1 MSKNLSVR
9 IKNNIL
15 EELDSL
21 ADLLG
26 VDRASIVRD
35 VINKGLET
43 KKIDIALELYQK
55 GNTLE
60 QAANKAKI
68 TLWDLIDDVKKRGIT
83 SKSDIEQTKAL
94 IIKTIAGDDE
104 NLAKKISEI
113 NLNL

>member
-9 IKNNIL
+9 IKSNTL
-15 EELDSL
+15 KELDTL

-55 GNTLE
+55 GYTLE
-60 QAANKAKI
+60 QAANTGNI
-68 TLWDLIDDVKKRGIT
+68 SLWDLIDEVKKRGIT

-104 NLAKKISEI
+104 KLAKKIREI
-113 NLNL
+113 NLNI

>member
-9 IKNNIL
+9 IKTHIL
-15 EELDSL
+15 KELDNL

-55 GNTLE
+55 GYTLE
-60 QAANKAKI
+60 QAANTAKI
-68 TLWDLIDDVKKRGIT
+68 SLWDLIDEVKKRGIT

-104 NLAKKISEI
+104 KLAKKIREI
-113 NLNL
+113 NINI

>member
-9 IKNNIL
+9 IKINIL
-15 EELDSL
+15 KELDYL

-26 VDRASIVRD
+26 LDRASVVRD

-55 GNTLE
+55 GYTLE
-60 QAANKAKI
+60 QAAN
-68 TLWDLIDDVKKRGIT
+68 TSNTSLWDLIDEIKKRGIT
-83 SKSDIEQTKAL
+83 SKSDIEQTKSL
-94 IIKTIAGDDE
+94 IIKMIAGDNE
-104 NLAKKISEI
+104 TLAKKIKEI